1 MRRIGDEGVTAMGAM
16 EEFGFEPV
24 DSVPDADASRGPSVM
39 ARYED
44 AVGEFKESGETC
56 VKMRVECDRQA
67 SEVARWRTAA
77 KRVGGV
83 KVSKRGDDMYL
94 SLGEPERKKTRF
106 EDEWSAKW

>member
-1 MRRIGDEGVTAMGAM
+1 MTAMGAM
-16 EEFGFEPV
+16 EEFGFEPA
-24 DSVPDADASRGPSVM
+24 DSVPDADASKVSVM

-44 AVGEFKESGETC
+44 AVREFKESGERC
-56 VKMRVECDRQA
+56 VRMRVECDKQA

-77 KRVGGV
+77 NRVGGV

>member
-1 MRRIGDEGVTAMGAM
+1 MTAMGAM
-16 EEFGFEPV
+16 EEFGFEPA
-24 DSVPDADASRGPSVM
+24 DSVPDADASKVSVM

-44 AVGEFKESGETC
+44 AVREFKESGDKC
-56 VKMRVECDRQA
+56 VRMRVECDKQE

-94 SLGEPERKKTRF
+94 SLGEPERKAARW
-106 EDEWSAKW
+106 EDGWSAKW

>member
-1 MRRIGDEGVTAMGAM
+1 MLRVRDEDVTEMGAM
-16 EEFGFEPV
+16 EEFGFEPA
-24 DSVPDADASRGPSVM
+24 DSVPDADASKVSVM

-44 AVGEFKESGETC
+44 AVREFKESGETC
-56 VKMRVECDRQA
+56 VRMRVECDRQE
-67 SEVARWRTAA
+67 SEIARWRIAA

-94 SLGEPERKKTRF
+94 SLGEPERKGARL